1 MQQILVV
8 YYSQSGQLKDI
19 VNQFVAPF
27 QSAGIGIDFY
37 SIEMEESFP
46 FPWTDEAFFGAFPES
61 FLQIPQ
67 PIKPIKQEFLEKEY
81 SLIILAYQVW
91 YLSPSIPIN
100 SFLKSTFAKDLL
112 YNKPVITLSGTRNMW
127 ISSQEKIKLLL
138 LENKAHLVG
147 NIALTDKHPNH
158 ISVLTIVHWLFTGK
172 KDRYLGIFPLP
183 GVSQKDIESASM
195 YGKIALEYLQKDI
208 YDKGLQ
214 KEIIERKGVIIKPF
228 LLSAEH
234 KANRLFRIWATMIY
248 GNRYRKTLLKC
259 FHLYLY
265 IAIWVLMPI
274 VWCFYWLT
282 YPFFYRKIQKDIRKA
297 ESV

>member
-1 MQQILVV
+1 M
-8 YYSQSGQLKDI
+8 
-19 VNQFVAPF
+19 
-27 QSAGIGIDFY
+27 
-37 SIEMEESFP
+37 
-46 FPWTDEAFFGAFPES
+46 
-61 FLQIPQ
+61 
-67 PIKPIKQEFLEKEY
+67 
-81 SLIILAYQVW
+81 
-91 YLSPSIPIN
+91 
-100 SFLKSTFAKDLL
+100 
-112 YNKPVITLSGTRNMW
+112 
-127 ISSQEKIKLLL
+127 
-138 LENKAHLVG
+138 VG
-147 NIALTDKHPNH
+147 NIALNDKHPNH

-195 YGKIALEYLQKDI
+195 YGKITLEYLQKDI
-208 YDKGLQ
+208 YDQDLQ

-248 GNRYRKTLLKC
+248 GNRHRKTLLKC

-282 YPFFYRKIQKDIRKA
+282 YPIFYRKIQKDIRKA

>member
-1 MQQILVV
+1 
-8 YYSQSGQLKDI
+8 
-19 VNQFVAPF
+19 
-27 QSAGIGIDFY
+27 
-37 SIEMEESFP
+37 
-46 FPWTDEAFFGAFPES
+46 
-61 FLQIPQ
+61 
-67 PIKPIKQEFLEKEY
+67 
-81 SLIILAYQVW
+81 
-91 YLSPSIPIN
+91 
-100 SFLKSTFAKDLL
+100 
-112 YNKPVITLSGTRNMW
+112 MW

-147 NIALTDKHPNH
+147 NVALTDKHANH

-172 KDRYLGIFPLP
+172 KDRYLEIFPLP

-208 YDKGLQ
+208 YDQGLQ

-248 GNRYRKTLLKC
+248 GNRHRKTLLKC